1 MAGSVLDWPETT
13 MDQKVSEVSK
23 TTGCLSQE
31 HKSQPEG
38 DSIGQKKKRER
49 ERQFYQQKE

>member
-1 MAGSVLDWPETT
+1 

-31 HKSQPEG
+31 HMSQPEG
-38 DSIGQKKKRER
+38 ASIGQKKKKKRER
-49 ERQFYQQKE
+49 DNFTNKKNNCKVLNIQMC

>member
-49 ERQFYQQKE
+49 QFYQQKE